1 MKAGKLI
8 ALGFSGILAAAG
20 VTIATF
26 EGQEL
31 TGYVDPV
38 GIATTC
44 YGHTETAVVG
54 KEYTQDECLNLLAD
68 DLATHNEQLMSA
80 INTKLSQG
88 EHIAYL
94 SFHYNVGS
102 GNFQSSTLLKK
113 LNNNDRI
120 GACNEL
126 SRWIFAK
133 GQKLPGLI
141 IRREKERSICLD
153 GVANVQSTIQQH

>member
-1 MKAGKLI
+1 MKASKLT
-8 ALGFSGILAAAG
+8 ALGLTAVLAAAG
-20 VTIATF
+20 VTVATF

-44 YGHTETAVVG
+44 YGHTQTAVVG
-54 KEYTQDECLNLLAD
+54 KEYTEDECLNLLAG
-68 DLATHNEQLMSA
+68 DLAKHNSQLMSV
-80 INTKLSQG
+80 INVNLSQR

-94 SFHYNVGS
+94 SFHYNVGP
-102 GNFQSSTLLKK
+102 GNFRSSTLLIK
-113 LNNNDRI
+113 LNRGDRI

-126 SRWIFAK
+126 ARWIYAK

-141 IRREKERSICLD
+141 TRREKERAMCLD
-153 GVANVQSTIQQH
+153 GVTNVKTVQQH

>member
-1 MKAGKLI
+1 MKAGKLT
-8 ALGFSGILAAAG
+8 ALGFSAVLAAAG
-20 VTIATF
+20 VTVATF
-26 EGQEL
+26 EGHEL

-54 KEYTQDECLNLLAD
+54 KKYTENECLNLLAN
-68 DLATHNEQLMSA
+68 DLSEHNEQLMSV
-80 INTKLSQG
+80 INVNLSEG

-113 LNNNDRI
+113 LNSNDRV

-126 SRWIFAK
+126 LQWVYAK
-133 GQKLPGLI
+133 GKKLPGLI
-141 IRREKERSICLD
+141 ARREKERTICLSELSD
-153 GVANVQSTIQQH
+153 VKAVQH